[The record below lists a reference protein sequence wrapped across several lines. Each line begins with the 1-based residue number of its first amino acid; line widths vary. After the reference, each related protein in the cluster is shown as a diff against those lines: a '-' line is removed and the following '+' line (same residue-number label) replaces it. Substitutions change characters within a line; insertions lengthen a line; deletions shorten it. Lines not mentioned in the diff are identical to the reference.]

1 MKTATRT
8 TELSCRSAGQCGT
21 ATDEDLSRIAC
32 IRALTGLAKTDV
44 PDTARE

>member
-1 MKTATRT
+1 MRTSTRT
-8 TELSCRSAGQCGT
+8 KELRCCSVGQCGT
-21 ATDEDLSRIAC
+21 ATDEDPCRIAR